1 MPSRVSVMTY
11 PASDPISAPRG
22 RLKGSAIALP
32 LMVVLALAGC
42 AKPQSATDPT
52 ITGAI
57 ANPVTQDDFQK
68 SAGYW
73 GKRYQSNP
81 KDKEAALNFAAA
93 EQRLGDPQTAI
104 GVLQAAALNAP
115 GDRDILAA
123 LGKAYA
129 AAGNLDQAL
138 ATLQRAEDPAKPDWK
153 LMSAEA
159 AILDQTGKNTDA
171 RKLYAEARTLAPK
184 EPTLLSNFG
193 MSYVMTGDLKQAEIL
208 LRQAEALPGAD
219 SRVRQNLALVVGLQ
233 GRFDEA
239 EQIASAELPPA
250 EAAANIAYLKQ
261 MLGEQDTWK
270 KLKAGAT
277 G

>member
-1 MPSRVSVMTY
+1 MTFPARPSLSGL
-11 PASDPISAPRG
+11 RG
-22 RLKGSAIALP
+22 RLKGGSVVLP
-32 LMVVLALAGC
+32 LAVALALAGC

-57 ANPVTQDDFQK
+57 ANPVTTDDFQK
-68 SAGYW
+68 SATYW
-73 GKRYQSNP
+73 GQRYQANN
-81 KDKEAALNFAAA
+81 KDRDAALNYAAA
-93 EQRLGDPQTAI
+93 QQRLGNPAAAL
-104 GVLQAAALNAP
+104 GVLQAAAVNAP
-115 GDRDILAA
+115 DDRDILAA

-129 AAGNLDQAL
+129 ATGNLDQAL
-138 ATLQRAEDPAKPDWK
+138 AAIRRAEDPAKPDWK

-159 AILDQTGKNTDA
+159 AILDQSGKNTDA
-171 RKLYAEARTLAPK
+171 RKIYAQAQMLAPK
-184 EPTLLSNFG
+184 EPTILSNYG
-193 MSYVMTGDLKQAEIL
+193 MSYVLTGDLQKAEML
-208 LRQAEALPGAD
+208 LRQAVAMPGAD

-270 KLKAGAT
+270 KLKAGNT